1 MNIQAMMKQAQKL
14 QNDMLKAKKEIDETT
29 FIGES
34 SFVKV
39 EVKGD
44 KKISKVEI
52 MEKQLYDE
60 DIEMLQDI
68 LVVALND
75 AMTKID
81 KVTEEKMGK
90 YTQGMPGIF

>member
-29 FIGES
+29 FTGES

-44 KKISKVEI
+44 KKISKIEI
-52 MEKQLYDE
+52 MEKQLSDE
-60 DIEMLQDI
+60 DIEMLQDV

-81 KVTEEKMGK
+81 KITEEKMGK
-90 YTQGMPGIF
+90 YTHGMPGIF